1 MKEVVGAFIPIT
13 GIIFVFG
20 IPIIAIIFVALGY
33 IRKKRHDAEVRIAL
47 IQNGVDAETAKVLL
61 ANQEDSKS
69 KKFQSLRTGC
79 AFLGVGLGAATAA
92 VAGIQ
97 QGSIYFWLVIAAG
110 VGVGLV
116 AAFVIEYMLT
126 RKEKKNDAQ

>member
-1 MKEVVGAFIPIT
+1 MEDCIDVLVPIF

-20 IPIIAIIFVALGY
+20 IPLVAIIVTALSY

-47 IQNGVDAETAKVLL
+47 IQNGTDAETARVLL

-79 AFLGVGLGAATAA
+79 AFLGVGLGVAAAMLFGLEVSDVEFWGVTA
-92 VAGIQ
+92 
-97 QGSIYFWLVIAAG
+97 FG

>member
-1 MKEVVGAFIPIT
+1 MEEVVGAFIPIT
-13 GIIFVFG
+13 GIMFVFG
-20 IPIIAIIFVALGY
+20 IPIIAIIFAPLCY
-33 IRKKRHDAEVRIAL
+33 IRKKLHDAEVRIAL

-79 AFLGVGLGAATAA
+79 AFLGVGLGAATVAI
-92 VAGIQ
+92 AGIQ

>member
-1 MKEVVGAFIPIT
+1 MEDAVGAFVPIT

-20 IPIIAIIFVALGY
+20 IPIIAIIFAALGY

-92 VAGIQ
+92 IAGIP

>member
-1 MKEVVGAFIPIT
+1 MEEVVGAFIPIT

-20 IPIIAIIFVALGY
+20 IPIIAIIFTALSY
-33 IRKKRHDAEVRIAL
+33 MRKKRRDAEVRIAL
-47 IQNGVDAETAKVLL
+47 IQNGTDAETARVLL

-69 KKFQSLRTGC
+69 RKFQSLRTGC
-79 AFLGVGLGAATAA
+79 AFLGVGLGVAAAMLFSLEVSDVEFWGVTA
-92 VAGIQ
+92 
-97 QGSIYFWLVIAAG
+97 FG

-116 AAFVIEYMLT
+116 VAFVIEYMLT

>member
-1 MKEVVGAFIPIT
+1 MEEVVGAFIPIT

-20 IPIIAIIFVALGY
+20 IPIIAIIFTALGY

-79 AFLGVGLGAATAA
+79 AFLGVGLGAATVAI
-92 VAGIQ
+92 AGIP

>member
-1 MKEVVGAFIPIT
+1 MEDAVGAFVPIT

-20 IPIIAIIFVALGY
+20 IPIIAIIFAALGY

-79 AFLGVGLGAATAA
+79 AFLGVGLGAATVAI
-92 VAGIQ
+92 AGIP

-116 AAFVIEYMLT
+116 APFVIEYMLT
-126 RKEKKNDAQ
+126 RKEKKNYEQ

>member
-1 MKEVVGAFIPIT
+1 MEDAVEAFVPIT
-13 GIIFVFG
+13 AIIFVFG
-20 IPIIAIIFVALGY
+20 IPIIAIIFAALGD

-79 AFLGVGLGAATAA
+79 AFLGAGLGAATVAI
-92 VAGIQ
+92 AGIQ

-116 AAFVIEYMLT
+116 TAFIIEYMLT

>member
-1 MKEVVGAFIPIT
+1 MEEVVGAFIPIT

-20 IPIIAIIFVALGY
+20 IPIIAIIFAALGY

-79 AFLGVGLGAATAA
+79 AFLGVGLGVAAAMLFSLEVSDVEFWGVTA
-92 VAGIQ
+92 
-97 QGSIYFWLVIAAG
+97 FG

-116 AAFVIEYMLT
+116 VAFVIEYMLT

>member
-1 MKEVVGAFIPIT
+1 MEDFLDGMVPIM

-20 IPIIAIIFVALGY
+20 IPIIAIIFAALGY

-79 AFLGVGLGAATAA
+79 AFLGVGLGAATVAI
-92 VAGIQ
+92 AGIP

-116 AAFVIEYMLT
+116 VAFVIEYMLT